1 MRIENLWSNKKN
13 LFLIFLIFA
22 FIGSGL
28 LEPLV
33 KSSKITNWNSDL
45 ILRLEV
51 NENKILNAF
60 SRKISNLTGISAAIK
75 NNSQNVIE
83 DNLEYYFELIGSED
97 LRGYHVQIFDD
108 REEMIVWNSQAIISN
123 QNLSIKIAEPSRLFF
138 TRKDLS
144 TYLSM
149 VDTLRAGSKFY
160 YLCISEEVEKHYK
173 LPVTS
178 FNLVSLSDSLSKELS
193 TTIEIDYRSDAEL
206 SKDGRKHSF
215 NLLNNFRNKI
225 GVATFEKPTIDLL
238 NKDIED
244 IFRAIQS
251 VLLIMIYL
259 FIGIIGYI
267 RLRNIN
273 KKIHRF
279 FLLIIYLAVFRVL
292 LFNLGIP
299 SNYWQNE
306 LTDPSFFSSV
316 FASGIVRSPLDF
328 FITLLGLIIITVAAF
343 KYSSEYFETE
353 RNNRKNLPLI
363 IIKIIFVALITFLIL
378 RSLGAS
384 LRSVVFDS
392 TIRYFKEFALIPS
405 PGVLLMDLNI
415 LLLGFCV
422 LISSTILLRWLFTEV
437 PSQNKKLE
445 IKWVMVLFLVFQ
457 VLGALFDFF
466 QKQPQVTPFIRILFL
481 TILFALT
488 FLSYHK
494 GLRTSNYIYYG
505 FASSILAVSLLVY
518 YNSEIE
524 RESLKT
530 TAYELNRA
538 NETVYEFLLFQ
549 TLTQSDLNSIIT
561 DMGSNSI
568 NYSSIAFELW
578 NKSLLFKENLPS
590 SILLYDSNKK
600 ILGHFSNYDKDNFV
614 DLTNYEIGG
623 DPKIFRKQNYFGAR
637 QVILGIKRLD
647 NNGIADGYLVA
658 TILFDKYLLNA
669 DVTPK
674 FLTYSR
680 SGIASATELQ
690 NLKIFIFTDGE
701 LIRSFGEISLNS
713 DEVLRFLDAPL
724 TKHNEAWIRG
734 DLKGEPHLAFVYKPD
749 ENSDELIA
757 VALEE
762 RRFAWKLSNFFKVFF
777 VHSVIIFVALLIYS
791 AVYARKWKDYFSRYR
806 TKLTF
811 AFILVSVVP
820 LIAIAAYIRGIN
832 EEKNEEM
839 INSRLTEYALQVESY
854 LKKYSF
860 SSEINEKVINDKAA
874 LDLGLRF
881 SIFDSSQLI
890 YSSNENYFK
899 AGIIPSTLNPYAYLA
914 AKIRGSNKAF
924 IKETVNGEQFYSVY
938 LKSSINSSPIFINV
952 NTMFNLVALPI
963 SDVELD
969 LFLFGIL
976 AAALVLLA
984 VLSTILAGQIS
995 SPIRRLTHATR
1006 SIGSG
1011 DLNIEISG
1019 ENSGE
1024 IGELTSGFN
1033 MMISRLKK
1041 SQIELAQLERETAWK
1056 EMAKQV
1062 AHEIKNPLTPMKL
1075 SVQQLIAAYKDRSP
1089 KFDEIFQ
1096 KVTATVINQIET
1108 LKNIASEFS
1117 NFARMPKMT
1126 IERIDLVLLIKD
1138 TLNLF
1143 ADEKYPIHF
1152 TTKNDSV
1159 FANADTDH
1167 LSRAIINLVRNSLQ
1181 ADASFVNV
1189 LLSTKDGL
1197 CEIRIEDNGIGINPE
1212 NLERIFEN
1220 NFTTKPQGMGL
1231 GLTLAKKFIESIG
1244 GNIIIENTSNKGTTF
1259 LITLPVIE

>member
-33 KSSKITNWNSDL
+33 RNSKISNWNSDL

-51 NENKILNAF
+51 NENKILNTF
-60 SRKISNLTGISAAIK
+60 SRKMSNLTGLSGTIK
-75 NNSQNVIE
+75 NNSQKVIE
-83 DNLEYYFELIGSED
+83 DNLEYFFELIGSED
-97 LRGYHVQIFDD
+97 FRNYHIQIFNDKK
-108 REEMIVWNSQAIISN
+108 EMIVWNNQAIISN
-123 QNLSIKIAEPSRLFF
+123 QLLSIKISEPSRAFF

-144 TYLSM
+144 TYLSL
-149 VDTLRAGSKFY
+149 VDTLSVGNIPY
-160 YLCISEEVEKHYK
+160 YLCISEEVERHYK

-178 FNLVSLSDSLSKELS
+178 FNIVSLSDSLSKTLS

-206 SKDGRKHSF
+206 SKDGRKHS
-215 NLLNNFRNKI
+215 LTILNNYRNKI
-225 GVATFEKPTIDLL
+225 GIATFEKPTIDLL
-238 NKDIED
+238 NKDLQD
-244 IFRAIQS
+244 IFMATQS
-251 VLLIMIYL
+251 ALLIMIYVL
-259 FIGIIGYI
+259 IGITGYPRFRKI
-267 RLRNIN
+267 NRRTHRLV
-273 KKIHRF
+273 
-279 FLLIIYLAVFRVL
+279 LLTIYLGIFRML

-299 SNYWQNE
+299 SNYLQTE
-306 LTDPSFFSSV
+306 LTDPSYFSSV

-328 FITLLGLIIITVAAF
+328 FITVLGLMVIIVTAF
-343 KYSSEYFETE
+343 KQSSEYFETE
-353 RNNRKNLPLI
+353 RNNNKNIYLL

-415 LLLGFCV
+415 LILGFCV
-422 LISSTILLRWLFTEV
+422 LIASTILLRWLFTRV
-437 PSQNKKLE
+437 PSSNKKLV
-445 IKWVMVLFLVFQ
+445 IKWVLVLFLVFQ
-457 VLGALFDFF
+457 VLGGLFDFF
-466 QKQPQVTPFIRILFL
+466 QKQPQVTPFIRILFI
-481 TILFALT
+481 TILFSLT
-488 FLSYHK
+488 YLSYHK
-494 GLRTSNYIYYG
+494 GLRTTNYIYYG

-538 NETVYEFLLFQ
+538 NETVYEFLLYQ
-549 TLTQSDLNSIIT
+549 TLTHSDLNSIKT
-561 DMGSNSI
+561 DIASNSI

-578 NKSLLFKENLPS
+578 NKSLLFKENIPS
-590 SILLYDSNKK
+590 SILLFDSNKK
-600 ILGHFSNYDKDNFV
+600 ILGHFSNYEKNNIV
-614 DLTNYEIGG
+614 DLTDYEIGNE
-623 DPKIFRKQNYFGAR
+623 PKIFRQQNYFGAR
-637 QVILGIKRLD
+637 QVLVGIKRLD
-647 NNGIADGYLVA
+647 ENGGAGGYLAA
-658 TILFDKYLLNA
+658 TILFDKYLLSA

-674 FLTYSR
+674 FLTFSR
-680 SGIASATELQ
+680 SGIASATEFQ
-690 NLKIFIFTDGE
+690 NLKIFFIADGE

-713 DEVLRFLDAPL
+713 DEVLRFVDAPF
-724 TKHNEAWIRG
+724 TKQNEAWMRG

-749 ENSDELIA
+749 GNADELIA

-762 RRFAWKLSNFFKVFF
+762 RRFTWKLSNFFKVFF
-777 VHSVIIFVALLIYS
+777 VHSVIIFFALIIYS
-791 AVYARKWKDYFSRYR
+791 AVYIGKWKNYFRRYK

-832 EEKNEEM
+832 EEKNQEL
-839 INSRLTEYALQVESY
+839 INNRLTDYALQVESY
-854 LKKYSF
+854 LNNYSL
-860 SSEINEKVINDKAA
+860 SSEINEKIIYDKASA
-874 LDLGLRF
+874 DLGLRF
-881 SIFDSSQLI
+881 SVFDSSKLI

-899 AGIIPSTLNPYAYLA
+899 AGIIPSTLNPSAYLA

-924 IKETVNGEQFYSVY
+924 IKETVNGEQFYSIY
-938 LKSSINSSPIFINV
+938 LKSSINGSPLFINV
-952 NTMFNLVALPI
+952 NTMFNIVALPL
-963 SDVELD
+963 SDIELD

-984 VLSTILAGQIS
+984 LFSTLLAGQIS

-1011 DLNIEISG
+1011 DLNIEITG

-1033 MMISRLKK
+1033 MMIRRLKK

-1075 SVQQLIAAYKDRSP
+1075 SVQQLIAAYKDKSP

-1126 IERIDLVLLIKD
+1126 IERIDLVLMIKE

-1143 ADEKYPIHF
+1143 ADEKCPIHF
-1152 TTKNDSV
+1152 TTKKNSV

-1212 NLERIFEN
+1212 YLERIFEN

-1244 GNIIIENTSNKGTTF
+1244 GNIIIESTSNKGTTF
-1259 LITLPVIE
+1259 LITLPVVE